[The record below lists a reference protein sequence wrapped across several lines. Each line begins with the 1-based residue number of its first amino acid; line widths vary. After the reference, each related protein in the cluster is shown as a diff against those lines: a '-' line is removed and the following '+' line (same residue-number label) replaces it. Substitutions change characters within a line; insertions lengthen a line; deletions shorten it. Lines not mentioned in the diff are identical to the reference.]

1 MDMHVAINIFKTYHE
16 IIVTPAVNNM
26 MASKSISHKNMSK
39 CISFFSTNRVT
50 FLSVFHDCL
59 FFFFKN

>member
-39 CISFFSTNRVT
+39 CISFFSTIG
-50 FLSVFHDCL
+50 
-59 FFFFKN
+59 